1 VAASSTSSG
10 PASSGVV
17 TARAQLQKYEAAP
30 TTITVT
36 APLKS
41 APPTGKTLVMLGT
54 PVAGN
59 VVVQKALAKLASMV
73 HWNFSVVTYDPANI
87 GSFSAALDTA
97 LSKHPNYV
105 AEDGTPLTPALT
117 QKVQAA
123 GAKWVLTAVYP
134 ARVQLPVV
142 TVSDAYATNA
152 QMGRALAYYFVS
164 DSGGKG
170 NAVIEHVPS
179 YPILGAFT
187 SAFTSTVK
195 SLCQSCTTTIVN
207 VTIPDLAAGKVPS
220 IVVSALRR
228 NPSANYLVFDYGPFA
243 DGVTSALAAAGLASK
258 VKVIGQAADQAAL
271 SALKSGQEAAWTGF
285 DPTYESYTMFD
296 AMFRD
301 LEGMPI
307 PQAEEAL
314 QPTQIL
320 TKSNVGSINVSNEF
334 WSEPADALQQ
344 FKKLWK
350 IG

>member
-1 VAASSTSSG
+1 VI
-10 PASSGVV
+10 
-17 TARAQLQKYEAAP
+17 RY
-30 TTITVT
+30 
-36 APLKS
+36 
-41 APPTGKTLVMLGT
+41 
-54 PVAGN
+54 
-59 VVVQKALAKLASMV
+59 
-73 HWNFSVVTYDPANI
+73 
-87 GSFSAALDTA
+87 SAAF
-97 LSKHPNYV
+97 NR
-105 AEDGTPLTPALT
+105 
-117 QKVQAA
+117 
-123 GAKWVLTAVYP
+123 AV
-134 ARVQLPVV
+134 PV
-142 TVSDAYATNA
+142 
-152 QMGRALAYYFVS
+152 
-164 DSGGKG
+164 
-170 NAVIEHVPS
+170 
-179 YPILGAFT
+179 
-187 SAFTSTVK
+187 
-195 SLCQSCTTTIVN
+195 
-207 VTIPDLAAGKVPS
+207 DLAAGKIPS
-220 IVVSALRR
+220 LVVSGVRS